1 MCRQTSSSRPGAA
14 ARRAVAARAAAGAG
28 PLVALALLLAA
39 GRGFCAETFT
49 YRADSLSAALP
60 QNAQHAL
67 LAGHAVV
74 ETQDLRITADRIEL
88 FGKDLIY
95 AQCTGN
101 VHVVD
106 AKRGLDLRSD
116 ELFYDRD
123 RKIARVK
130 GNAVMADL
138 KNEIVARG
146 GFIED
151 RDNEQLTIIQ
161 IGVRLFRRD
170 IECKAE
176 FARYYRDKKVL
187 ELSGMPW
194 VSKGSDV
201 YTGTRITIN
210 LDTEEISAEGGVS
223 GTVHTKG
230 SDQGGQQGQGDQG
243 QPATGQGQGDQGQSG
258 AGQGQGDQGQ
268 SGTGQ
273 TQQGA
278 GQGQDG
284 GATNGGQ

>member
-1 MCRQTSSSRPGAA
+1 MSEATKRSSR
-14 ARRAVAARAAAGAG
+14 AG
-28 PLVALALLLAA
+28 PVPPRTLVLLAA
-39 GRGFCAETFT
+39 LVVAAVPGFCADTFS
-49 YRADSLSAALP
+49 YWADSLGAALAA
-60 QNAQHAL
+60 NAEHAL
-67 LAGHAVV
+67 LTGHARV

-88 FGKDLIY
+88 FGKGLIY
-95 AQCTGN
+95 AQCSGA

-106 AKRGLDLRSD
+106 AKRGLDIKAD
-116 ELFYDRD
+116 QVFYDRD
-123 RKIARVK
+123 KKIARVK

-176 FARYYRDKKVL
+176 FARYYREKKVL

-194 VSKGSDV
+194 VTKGSDV

-223 GTVHTKG
+223 GTVQA
-230 SDQGGQQGQGDQG
+230 QGGEQSGQESGTPEGQGQQGQGQG
-243 QPATGQGQGDQGQSG
+243 G
-258 AGQGQGDQGQ
+258 AGQGQP
-268 SGTGQ
+268 
-273 TQQGA
+273 
-278 GQGQDG
+278 GQGQTPPDQG
-284 GATNGGQ
+284 GSGSGGSTSGQ